1 MAASTANLLLVEGAT
16 DLIAIAELAEGNGIP
31 WPRNNEPIDIKTL
44 DTNTPK
50 KSVIEGFRKRTGLRS
65 MGIVLD
71 ADDGV
76 QQTWIR
82 VRSWFSH
89 IENLPEYVPEAG
101 YLSDFSQPGLRLGV
115 WIMPDNRSVGTLET
129 LLKRMVRV
137 EADAILNHAI
147 AATNDSKHFGATFKK
162 VHEEKAHIFTWLA
175 WQDEPGRNLKTIDF
189 DSLFA
194 PESACAQ
201 PFSCWLQNLFDI
213 Q

>member
-31 WPRNNEPIDIKTL
+31 WPRDNEPIDIKTL

-50 KSVIEGFRKRTGLRS
+50 KSVIEVFRKRTGLRS

-89 IENLPEYVPEAG
+89 IPNFPE
-101 YLSDFSQPGLRLGV
+101 LR
-115 WIMPDNRSVGTLET
+115 S
-129 LLKRMVRV
+129 
-137 EADAILNHAI
+137 
-147 AATNDSKHFGATFKK
+147 
-162 VHEEKAHIFTWLA
+162 
-175 WQDEPGRNLKTIDF
+175 
-189 DSLFA
+189 
-194 PESACAQ
+194 
-201 PFSCWLQNLFDI
+201 
-213 Q
+213 